1 MRIEW
6 YRRYVDYINVEA
18 VSALLLCWV
27 YDWVGN
33 KLLDQL
39 GNYSKYERILE
50 ERTNVYPICALL
62 ISRPAPDLNTF
73 HSILF

>member
-6 YRRYVDYINVEA
+6 FRRYVDYINVEA

-39 GNYSKYERILE
+39 GNYSKYGRILE
-50 ERTNVYPICALL
+50 ERTNIYPICA
-62 ISRPAPDLNTF
+62 
-73 HSILF
+73 